1 MSSCLVLN
9 KEDIYISL
17 QDTID
22 VGAEQ
27 GPAATIVIQEGIKKL
42 INCPYSS
49 SEAYKSS
56 IASFTKDI

>member
-42 INCPYSS
+42 IDDARNSPSPES
-49 SEAYKSS
+49 QISLVK
-56 IASFTKDI
+56 